1 MPGTAAPALLQRIA
15 CVRDFS
21 LFTHTVVYVSTAVIT
36 FEVGRGVECMMQR
49 RLAQPCL
56 LSLYY
61 LPAHAVVYG
70 LGPLLIKFEVGRGVL
85 QV

>member
-1 MPGTAAPALLQRIA
+1 
-15 CVRDFS
+15 
-21 LFTHTVVYVSTAVIT
+21 
-36 FEVGRGVECMMQR
+36 MMQR